1 MQSPFVIVTGP
12 QGCGKTL
19 HASTLAAHLGCGHVV
34 DGWTPGDGL
43 VPGALHLTNEPME
56 TLAVDY
62 GDGPAPRV
70 LPLPILREFADV
82 ALSCGLVAEGDGVA
96 APAVDLRAVTL
107 AAVSAGLDADFAAA
121 DAPLAAPVAAPR
133 KPRKGA

>member
-34 DGWTPGDGL
+34 DGWAMGDGL
-43 VPGALHLTNEPME
+43 VPGALHLTNEPLE
-56 TLAVDY
+56 TLAVEY

-82 ALSCGLVAEGDGVA
+82 ALSCGLMAEGDGVVV
-96 APAVDLRAVTL
+96 APDF
-107 AAVSAGLDADFAAA
+107 SAGEYLTVEEYKATV
-121 DAPLAAPVAAPR
+121 API
-133 KPRKGA
+133 KPGRRKGGAA